1 MTISKAYKGAR
12 WFGVLAGVTM
22 VTAIQLCAETVVLP
36 VVARG
41 VPGLNGSFWDSEV
54 RIAGLNLTPPGP
66 IRRLWVALPGG
77 GFVDDPAVA
86 PAWSFPPLACPGTCF
101 AAGLVL
107 LTGEQLLQGTGASKG
122 AVALDVS
129 GTGNSVFLH
138 NSNTLGQPRLPQDAQ
153 GPACCLPGN
162 GQLVRGLTQPLV
174 GWGLIPWATA
184 GRSPYRVSVGVIN
197 PTATARS
204 LTVNVGPLTPF
215 AGSDSTGPPDGT
227 YWLGTIGGAS
237 PTLTVNLQPWGFQQV
252 DDLASVL
259 LRQCPSC
266 TWQDRVAPAEIF
278 VVDTDQSGLPFY
290 AYASVIWT
298 PLNDPEFVA
307 AEPYAQ

>member
-1 MTISKAYKGAR
+1 MQTVGGRRAVCWVVMLAAALAMGA
-12 WFGVLAGVTM
+12 VQAGG
-22 VTAIQLCAETVVLP
+22 ETVVLP
-36 VVARG
+36 VVVSG
-41 VPGLNGSFWDSEV
+41 IPGINGSFWDSEV

-174 GWGLIPWATA
+174 GWGLIPWVTA

-215 AGSDSTGPPDGT
+215 AGSRLDRPAGRHVLAGDHRRHLADSDRQPP
-227 YWLGTIGGAS
+227 
-237 PTLTVNLQPWGFQQV
+237 TVGVPAGRR
-252 DDLASVL
+252 SR
-259 LRQCPSC
+259 LRAAAGVPLVHG
-266 TWQDRVAPAEIF
+266 QDRVAPAEIF
-278 VVDTDQSGLPFY
+278 VVDMTNGGCRS
-290 AYASVIWT
+290 T
-298 PLNDPEFVA
+298 RTRR
-307 AEPYAQ
+307 